1 MLIRAPRICADR
13 RDNVDQRMLYQTA
26 LDTPVGRLM
35 IEGSREAVT
44 AIKFVSPLLEAQARS
59 NRVVNRARRELR
71 EYFSG
76 KRRHFEFPVS
86 LAGLTPFQRL
96 VLGHVAAI
104 DYGQTSTYA
113 ELARRVKKISGPR
126 AVGQVN
132 ARNPLPIV
140 IPCHRVLGVNGK
152 LTGYAGGIKAKEW
165 LLKHENALLL

>member
-1 MLIRAPRICADR
+1 M
-13 RDNVDQRMLYQTA
+13 QYQTA
-26 LDTPVGRLM
+26 LDTPIGRLM
-35 IEGSREAVT
+35 IEGTRDAVT
-44 AIKFVSPLLEAQARS
+44 SIRFVSPLLEAQARS
-59 NRVVNRARRELR
+59 NRVLARARKQLR

-76 KRRHFEFPVS
+76 KRRSFDFPIS

-104 DYGQTSTYA
+104 EYSQTSTYA
-113 ELARRVKKISGPR
+113 ELARRIRKITGPR

-165 LLKHENALLL
+165 LLKHEKALLL